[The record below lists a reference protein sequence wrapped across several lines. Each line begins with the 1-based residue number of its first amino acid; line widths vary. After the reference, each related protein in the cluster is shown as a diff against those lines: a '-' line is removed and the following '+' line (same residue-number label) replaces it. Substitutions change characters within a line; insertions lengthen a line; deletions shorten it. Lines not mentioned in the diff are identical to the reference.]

1 MLFTVTED
9 ASEVLDH
16 ILQGN
21 GRDRAVKKVAL
32 GPLQIIPKSDATKE
46 HLRGILRYCQWI
58 CN

>member
-32 GPLQIIPKSDATKE
+32 GPLQVIPKSDATKE
-46 HLRGILRYCQWI
+46 RLRGILRY
-58 CN
+58 